1 MQAAELCQFVTVLLT
16 KTDIIVKK
24 AIQRFNLMVFSNKI
38 IQIIKVKKKKD
49 KLLVRSAEE
58 PMIVM
63 ESHIFSSAT
72 FSNPRHFLKFNRY
85 ASMADRLK
93 FCSAK

>member
-1 MQAAELCQFVTVLLT
+1 MQTAELCQFVTVLLT

-38 IQIIKVKKKKD
+38 IQIIKVKKKD

-72 FSNPRHFLKFNRY
+72 FSNPRHFLKFSRY